1 MRARYVMKGRREEA
15 VAAVLD
21 LISSY
26 THSYTVTQDQTEIII
41 MTINLKKELKLFITL
56 EGKNKLSE
64 CPPFS
69 F

>member
-26 THSYTVTQDQTEIII
+26 IHSYTGTDRNNNNDNKPKERIEIIYN
-41 MTINLKKELKLFITL
+41 TRGQK
-56 EGKNKLSE
+56 
-64 CPPFS
+64 
-69 F
+69 